1 MVGAPSGFRLQLPSA
16 KWTKSADARTDNLR
30 FQQVP
35 THSEDILDDTVQAE
49 EPFSL
54 TGRLEATHVPFPLT
68 GRLMRGLD
76 TIVGVPSVLWATP
89 RRIVRIT
96 ETTLMLL
103 QISSILGTELLAP
116 DSNGFIRNN
125 NSTFG
130 EKSLDITE
138 AHAEAMTNLRWRS

>member
-16 KWTKSADARTDNLR
+16 KWTKSANARTDNLR

-76 TIVGVPSVLWATP
+76 TIVGVPSRVVGYSTQD
-89 RRIVRIT
+89 RSHHRDH
-96 ETTLMLL
+96 
-103 QISSILGTELLAP
+103 P
-116 DSNGFIRNN
+116 DAAS
-125 NSTFG
+125 
-130 EKSLDITE
+130 
-138 AHAEAMTNLRWRS
+138 